1 MLYSPGWNDRARKR
15 TLPHGSARH
24 ATVFGVR
31 LMARGPVEL
40 RRLTTVPR
48 VESHS
53 PQGPEGLA
61 GDKRVVVAISR
72 GGIYDA
78 DTPTAAGEHLET
90 YLRWVFAF
98 IGVANPEFIAA
109 DGVRIGPEQHER
121 ALAGALQA
129 AAELAAA

>member
-1 MLYSPGWNDRARKR
+1 MRAIILRECEPSDV
-15 TLPHGSARH
+15 LVPEEVLA
-24 ATVFGVR
+24 
-31 LMARGPVEL
+31 PV
-40 RRLTTVPR
+40 
-48 VESHS
+48 
-53 PQGPEGLA
+53 
-61 GDKRVVVAISR
+61 ISR